1 MEYRHLGKAGIKV
14 SALSIGSWVT
24 YGKQVDV
31 ASAKEILTAA
41 WEAGVNFFDN
51 AEAYAR
57 GESEIIMGKAL
68 KELGWP
74 REQYLVSTKIFWGGS
89 GPNDTGLNYKHL
101 IEGVN
106 NSLKRFGLEYV
117 DFVFAHRPDP
127 ETPMEEV
134 VWGFNQVIQQGKAF
148 YWGTSEWSAAEI
160 MLAYQV
166 AKEYH
171 LRPPSMEQPQYNLLH
186 RRRFEEEYAILYKEL
201 GYGTT
206 VWSPLAGGL
215 LTGKYNDGKVPE
227 GSRATLPGFEWV
239 KTEVLNP
246 EKLKVTRKLAE
257 IAADLGVSMAQMSL
271 AWILK
276 NPNVSTV
283 ITGASRVEQVREN
296 MKAIDVVH
304 KLDAEVMARIEAA
317 LEGYHEE
324 C

>member
-1 MEYRHLGKAGIKV
+1 
-14 SALSIGSWVT
+14 
-24 YGKQVDV
+24 
-31 ASAKEILTAA
+31 
-41 WEAGVNFFDN
+41 
-51 AEAYAR
+51 
-57 GESEIIMGKAL
+57 
-68 KELGWP
+68 
-74 REQYLVSTKIFWGGS
+74 
-89 GPNDTGLNYKHL
+89 
-101 IEGVN
+101 
-106 NSLKRFGLEYV
+106 
-117 DFVFAHRPDP
+117 
-127 ETPMEEV
+127 
-134 VWGFNQVIQQGKAF
+134 
-148 YWGTSEWSAAEI
+148 
-160 MLAYQV
+160 MLAFQV
-166 AKEYH
+166 ARENH

-239 KTEVLNP
+239 KTEILNP
-246 EKLKVTRKLAE
+246 EKLKVTRKLAI
-257 IAADLGVSMAQMSL
+257 IAEDLGVSMAQMSL